1 MPYVT
6 PDEIAEL
13 TAMRQ
18 QRDDALA
25 LVAESEN
32 RLAEC
37 RKVLQNLAGAAVLV
51 RTLLIRLGIR
61 NSTKLDR
68 FAVATEAALAFLK
81 SPH

>member
-13 TAMRQ
+13 SAMRQ

-25 LVAESEN
+25 LAAESEN

-37 RKVLQNLAGAAVLV
+37 RKVLGNLAGTAVMV
-51 RTLLIRLGIR
+51 RTLLIRLGVR

-68 FAVATEAALAFLK
+68 FAVATDAALSLLK